1 MGLFNFSKKNK
12 NEPEKIATTISS
24 TGFYTISGG
33 NLKPLNELPKKG
45 SHVDI
50 SESIG
55 FTTYHGVLTFESN
68 VVEYIAFK
76 RRTKDPIYVEAKDK
90 TRLLTYSDVEQII
103 QKIDWGFEWR
113 QLDFED
119 ETT

>member
-12 NEPEKIATTISS
+12 NEPVKNATTISR
-24 TGFYTISGG
+24 TGFYTINRG
-33 NLKPLNELPKKG
+33 NIIPLNELPKTG

-55 FTTYHGVLTFESN
+55 FDTCHGVLTFESN
-68 VVEYIAFK
+68 VIEYIAFK
-76 RRTKDPIYVEAKDK
+76 RRTKVPIYVQAKDK
-90 TRLLTYSDVEQII
+90 TRLLTFSDVEQVI
-103 QKIDWGFEWR
+103 QEIDWGFEWR

-119 ETT
+119 DK

>member
-12 NEPEKIATTISS
+12 KEQATNATTISS
-24 TGFYTISGG
+24 TGFYTISGK
-33 NLKPLNELPKKG
+33 NLIPLNELPKTG
-45 SHVDI
+45 SHNDI

-55 FTTYHGVLTFESN
+55 FNTCHGVLTFESN

-76 RRTKDPIYVEAKDK
+76 RRTKDPIYVQAKDK
-90 TRLLTYSDVEQII
+90 NRLLTYSDVDQII
-103 QKIDWGFEWR
+103 QEIDWGFEWR

-119 ETT
+119 EM